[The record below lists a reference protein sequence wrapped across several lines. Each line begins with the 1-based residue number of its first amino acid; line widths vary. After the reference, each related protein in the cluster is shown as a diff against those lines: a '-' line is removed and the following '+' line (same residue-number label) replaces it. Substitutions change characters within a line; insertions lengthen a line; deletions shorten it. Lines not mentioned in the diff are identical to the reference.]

1 MIFAG
6 FICLQNRNLKALIRH
21 AFRGPDQVDVWDQVH
36 LYALWNEQTGNS
48 ELLKPPLVRK
58 GRRFFDGEIIM
69 NNYLYDRG
77 FKILLPHWETI
88 QKESRTDDECHKRE
102 CPDKG
107 SKIISIG
114 GTLCTDAA
122 EDGRCALNTPFINT
136 AATGQNINRLRAAAG
151 LTVRD
156 MQMIFGFTTPQAIYK
171 WIHGTALPTI
181 DNLVILADVLDV
193 TMDEIIVVSRTAAK
207 SG

>member
-1 MIFAG
+1 MRDSNEPCAARMTG
-6 FICLQNRNLKALIRH
+6 GLREPALRRPHGRLGAYGECRDSEQPLAANLSAWII
-21 AFRGPDQVDVWDQVH
+21 
-36 LYALWNEQTGNS
+36 
-48 ELLKPPLVRK
+48 VRAT
-58 GRRFFDGEIIM
+58 GEIIM
-69 NNYLYDRG
+69 NNYLYDRD

-88 QKESRTDDECHKRE
+88 RKESKTDDECHKRE
-102 CPDKG
+102 RPDKG
-107 SKIISIG
+107 SKIISID
-114 GTLCTDAA
+114 GTSCTDTAG
-122 EDGRCALNTPFINT
+122 DGRCALNTPFINT

-181 DNLVILADVLDV
+181 DNLVILAEILDV